1 MAAASPAG
9 AELIGAPKIVTIES
23 VPIKR
28 PRGRPRTGRDP
39 SLSLRLPN
47 RVIRE
52 LEQLAEARGVP
63 RSQIARELII
73 IALLGGQMG

>member
-1 MAAASPAG
+1 MTLEPAT
-9 AELIGAPKIVTIES
+9 PT
-23 VPIKR
+23 KR

-39 SLSLRLPN
+39 SVSLRLPR

-52 LEQLAEARGVP
+52 IEELAMARGVP

-73 IALLGGQMG
+73 IALLGSPG